1 MGEVSGSDDI
11 VWIELL
17 SRQRDV
23 IARHRCV
30 GPEITI
36 GRGYANDVVLD
47 DPYVAPRHL
56 RIARSPAGAW
66 IAEDLGSAGGLFADR
81 DDRPQSTILLDGER
95 PIRIGHTTLRIRDAN
110 HAVEGERLPSPS
122 GHHVL
127 VIAVAFALV
136 MTGVETLSLWLGE
149 TDQPKISRY
158 AMPVLTL
165 LLGVVGW
172 TAVWATITRIF
183 SHQARFERHLL
194 IATSAALAISL
205 LTEGGDFFSFALSWR
220 ALSTYQYVG
229 LWCIVAVA
237 CFFHLREIGPSR
249 LKLKAAV
256 VLGLLA
262 IGLVMH
268 TVSQF
273 DGGAGASQQAQLRL
287 MPPAFRLAPL
297 HSEETFFA
305 DIQRLKGRLDRD
317 RLEAPNSGIE
327 LPFFDSGE

>member
-11 VWIELL
+11 VWVEVL

-30 GPEITI
+30 GPEVSI
-36 GRGYANDVVLD
+36 GRGYANDVVID

-56 RIARSPAGAW
+56 RIARSPTGAW

-81 DDRPQSTILLDGER
+81 DRTRHSTIVLDGER
-95 PIRIGHTTLRIRDAN
+95 PIRIGHTMLRIRDAS
-110 HAVEGERLPSPS
+110 HAVQSERLPPRE
-122 GHHVL
+122 GHHAL
-127 VIAVAFALV
+127 FLAVAFALAMV
-136 MTGVETLSLWLGE
+136 CIETLSLWLSE

-158 AMPVLTL
+158 AMPILTL
-165 LLGVVGW
+165 LLGIVGW
-172 TAVWATITRIF
+172 TAVWAVITRIF

-205 LTEGGDFFSFALSWR
+205 LTETVDFFSFALSWR

-229 LWCIVAVA
+229 FWCVVAAA
-237 CFFHLREIGPSR
+237 CFFHLREVGSTRLR
-249 LKLKAAV
+249 LKAGV

-262 IGLVMH
+262 IGIAMH
-268 TVSQF
+268 TVSRF
-273 DGGAGASQQAQLRL
+273 DGGARVSQQAQMRL
-287 MPPAFRLAPL
+287 MPPALRLAPL
-297 HSEETFFA
+297 HSEEAFFA
-305 DIQRLKGRLDRD
+305 DVERLKSRLDRD